1 MTGKTHIVAIGA
13 RTAVGLAAEV
23 AAAAVRA
30 SISRIAEHP
39 TFVDATGSPLKCAV
53 DPRLGP
59 DMPLVERMVVM
70 AQHTL
75 HEAASKLAPPRS
87 TEHRARVFV
96 ALPECRPGFS
106 ISQVEKVTAALA
118 GMALPGIRVVD
129 LQCLPSGHAGALQA
143 LQDADRVTRE
153 TGDIA
158 VIVGVDSYFD
168 IETLSWLESERR
180 LARPGVR
187 DGFVPGEGSGAI
199 VLASGATCARMKL
212 RSLARLAR
220 TGTAQEARSRHSTEG
235 LLGEGLFAAVRNACH
250 GLGEAHVDDLFC
262 DINGERHRSD
272 EWGFAVLRAAALL
285 RDGADYRSGVTA
297 WGDVGAASGALG
309 CVLAVQAWAR
319 GYARGPRALVWGSS
333 DAGSRAAVLLEDDN
347 RARGT
352 DHAERHD

>member
-1 MTGKTHIVAIGA
+1 MTRTTHIVAVGA
-13 RTAVGLAAEV
+13 RTAVGLAAET
-23 AAAAVRA
+23 AAAAVRG

-39 TFVDATGSPLKCAV
+39 TIVDATGSPLKCV
-53 DPRLGP
+53 LDPRLAP

-75 HEAASKLAPPRS
+75 HEVAAKLSPPGS
-87 TEHRARVFV
+87 TEHRARVYL

-106 ISQVEKVTAALA
+106 LSQVEKISAVLA
-118 GMALPGIRVVD
+118 GLALPGMRVVD
-129 LQCLPSGHAGALQA
+129 LQCLPTGHAGALQA
-143 LQDADRVTRE
+143 LQDADRVSRE
-153 TGDIA
+153 PGEFT
-158 VIVGVDSYFD
+158 VVVGVDSYFD

-199 VLASGATCARMKL
+199 VLASDTTCARMKI
-212 RSLARLAR
+212 RSLARLAQ
-220 TGTAQEARSRHSTEG
+220 TGTAQEARSRHSPEG
-235 LLGEGLFAAVRNACH
+235 LLGEGLFAAVRDACH

-272 EWGFAVLRAAALL
+272 EWGFAVLRAGTLL

-333 DAGSRAAVLLEDDN
+333 DAGLRAAVLLEDD
-347 RARGT
+347 RKASGT
-352 DHAERHD
+352 SP